1 MTLVNSADQ
10 APTHPHAS
18 PPASAS
24 GVVEMFIELGKHK
37 LLIAGV
43 AMLTGLASLGYSYT
57 IPPVFSAKTVFI
69 PPQQQ
74 QNAAAS
80 ALQALGGLAGVAGA
94 AAMKSPGDQYV
105 ALMQSAKVTNRVVD
119 ALGLKT
125 VFNTTSSENAR
136 SILARRV
143 RIELGKK
150 DGLVTLEV
158 LDASP
163 QRAADIA
170 NQYVQEL
177 RRLTLEMTFTEA
189 QQRRLFFERQLRL
202 AKDKLAVAQ
211 QALQSAGVN
220 QRTLRVE
227 PKAAAETFAFLRA
240 QVTASEVRIQSIRQ
254 SMTDDAPEVKAALS
268 NLSALRRQ
276 LSLAEGAD
284 RSDGQDGYVAAYR
297 EYKYQETLFDLF
309 ARQFEL
315 AKMDESREGVVIQV
329 IDVATPAEQRV
340 SPKRLK
346 KAMLSATGMSAALI
360 AAVLLRWKWRLVMQD
375 AASRERMLRL
385 KRAWL
390 GLSPRA

>member
-1 MTLVNSADQ
+1 ML
-10 APTHPHAS
+10 
-18 PPASAS
+18 
-24 GVVEMFIELGKHK
+24 IELGRYK
-37 LLIAGV
+37 LLIAGA

-57 IPPVFSAKTVFI
+57 IPPVFSAKTVFM

-119 ALGLKT
+119 ALGLKA
-125 VFNTTSSENAR
+125 VFHTTSSENAR
-136 SILARRV
+136 AILTKRV

-150 DGLVTLEV
+150 DGLVTLEA

-202 AKDKLAVAQ
+202 AKDKLVVAQ

-227 PKAAAETFAFLRA
+227 PKAAAETFASLRA
-240 QVTASEVRIQSIRQ
+240 QVTASEVRLQSMRQ
-254 SMTDDAPEVKAALS
+254 SLTDDAPEVKAALS

-284 RSDGQDGYVAAYR
+284 RSDAQDGYVAAYR
-297 EYKYQETLFDLF
+297 EYKYQETLFDLL

-329 IDVATPAEQRV
+329 IDVATPAEHRV
-340 SPKRLK
+340 SPKRLQ
-346 KAMLSATGMSAALI
+346 KAMLSATGVAAAMI
-360 AAVLLRWKWRLVMQD
+360 VAVLLRWKWRLVIQD
-375 AASRERMLRL
+375 SQSRERMLTL

-390 GLSPRA
+390 GLSFRP